1 MSKEKLLKFPTKVNN
16 HVYEILVIIMDKSSL
31 YLRIDNP
38 DYPLGLINKKSIDM
52 IGLGSGG
59 SLIST
64 YLAKNGIGKLTL
76 IDGDILLEH
85 NIIRHVCALYRL

>member
-1 MSKEKLLKFPTKVNN
+1 MFI
-16 HVYEILVIIMDKSSL
+16 EIIVIIMDKSS

-38 DYPLGLINKKSIDM
+38 DYPLGLINKKSIGI

-64 YLAKNGIGKLTL
+64 YVTKSWHARKTNP
-76 IDGDILLEH
+76 DRW
-85 NIIRHVCALYRL
+85 RHFVRTQYH

>member
-1 MSKEKLLKFPTKVNN
+1 
-16 HVYEILVIIMDKSSL
+16 MDKSSL

-64 YLAKNGIGKLTL
+64 YLAKSGIGKLTL

-85 NIIRHVCALYRL
+85 NIIRHVCALYDIGRYKTLAVRDHILRCCNYTDR